1 MPRVTR
7 PPNPETGERAP
18 LLSILIRDKNND
30 DNNIDYNKKST
41 GLPLHYTQQR
51 RQASVNDSDDGHGLW
66 SILWRTVT
74 AVVLIC
80 LACAGAFTLAD
91 STILRHTTGP
101 HPAPPPPPTHETQD
115 KNPAVLV
122 RARHGA
128 VATENKLCSDIG
140 VQTLK
145 KGGNAVDA
153 GVASTLCI
161 GVANLFSYVF

>member
-1 MPRVTR
+1 M
-7 PPNPETGERAP
+7 
-18 LLSILIRDKNND
+18 
-30 DNNIDYNKKST
+30 
-41 GLPLHYTQQR
+41 
-51 RQASVNDSDDGHGLW
+51 
-66 SILWRTVT
+66 
-74 AVVLIC
+74 
-80 LACAGAFTLAD
+80 AD
-91 STILRHTTGP
+91 STILRHATGP

-140 VQTLK
+140 VETLK

-153 GVASTLCI
+153 AVASTLCI